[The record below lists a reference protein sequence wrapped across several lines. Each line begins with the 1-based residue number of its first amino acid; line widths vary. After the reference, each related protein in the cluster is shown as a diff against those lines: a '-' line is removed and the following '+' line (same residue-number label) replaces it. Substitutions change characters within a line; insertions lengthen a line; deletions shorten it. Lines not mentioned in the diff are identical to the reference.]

1 MLHACGVRPTDS
13 GHLELA
19 SFAGEVRRP
28 LAHASPSPR
37 LRRVRGTLAIGL
49 RAGLVPSLAVLL
61 IYYAQHASA
70 PVPWARLAT
79 FGLAY
84 GTMVGLLLTFGVDL
98 VGTLFDRIARAGH
111 GLVVLFNPVTAGGVG
126 GALAGVLPGL
136 IATTSFH
143 DIRGPFMGVPLIAG
157 SLITGSLLAAV
168 PLARRAHRERHA
180 AAATPWLRLLIATVV
195 ATAIAGL
202 AWAICSP
209 MLVAYAYAEAYGTVS
224 PAGATAG
231 MLAGAAGGAA
241 LGLYAGIVVAVGRGA
256 RQGLRQPG

>member
-1 MLHACGVRPTDS
+1 VHTCGVGPTDS
-13 GHLELA
+13 GHVELA
-19 SFAGEVRRP
+19 SFAGEVSRRAP
-28 LAHASPSPR
+28 AKAPSVRLARA
-37 LRRVRGTLAIGL
+37 RGTLAIGL

-61 IYYAQHASA
+61 IYYAMHHDA
-70 PVPWARLAT
+70 PVRWARLAT

-98 VGTLFDRIARAGH
+98 VSALFDRVARAGRW
-111 GLVVLFNPVTAGGVG
+111 LAALCNPVTAGGIG

-157 SLITGSLLAAV
+157 SLIAGSLLAAV
-168 PLARRAHRERHA
+168 PLAGRAHRERRPGGP
-180 AAATPWLRLLIATVV
+180 TPRLRLLVATVV

-202 AWAICSP
+202 AWAIFSP
-209 MLVAYAYAEAYGTVS
+209 ILVAYAYAEAYGTVS

-231 MLAGAAGGAA
+231 MLAGSAGGAA
-241 LGLYAGIVVAVGRGA
+241 LGLYVGIVVAVGRGA
-256 RQGLRQPG
+256 RQVTRQPG

>member
-1 MLHACGVRPTDS
+1 MQTCGVTPTDS
-13 GHLELA
+13 GKLELA

-28 LAHASPSPR
+28 AARPAASPR
-37 LRRVRGTLAIGL
+37 LARARGTLAIGL
-49 RAGLVPSLAVLL
+49 RAGLLPSLAVLV
-61 IYYAQHASA
+61 IYYAQHAGA

-98 VGTLFDRIARAGH
+98 LGTLFDRIARAGV
-111 GLVVLFNPVTAGGVG
+111 GLGALFNPVSAGAVG

-143 DIRGPFMGVPLIAG
+143 DIRGPFMGVPLIAS
-157 SLITGSLLAAV
+157 SLIAGSLLAAV
-168 PLARRAHRERHA
+168 PLAGRAHRERRPGA
-180 AAATPWLRLLIATVV
+180 PPPRLRLLIATVA

-202 AWAICSP
+202 AWAIASP
-209 MLVAYAYAEAYGTVS
+209 VLITYAYAEAYGTVS

-231 MLAGAAGGAA
+231 MLAGAAGGGA
-241 LGLYAGIVVAVGRGA
+241 LGMYAGIVVALGRGP
-256 RQGLRQPG
+256 RQPG